1 MRVWVAIVQ
10 VNDWETEPMNI
21 GCYST
26 REKAVEAILDFIRK
40 NDTDAPSLSL
50 ETYDAQN
57 KPYWEWNIELWYLD
71 DEVEA

>member
-1 MRVWVAIVQ
+1 MKVWVAIVQ
-10 VNDWETEPMNI
+10 QNEWETEPMNI

-26 REKAVEAILDFIRK
+26 RENAVEAILNFLRE
-40 NDTDAPSLSL
+40 NDADAPLLSL

-57 KPYWEWNIELWYLD
+57 NPHWRWYIESYYLD

>member
-1 MRVWVAIVQ
+1 MKVWVAIVQ
-10 VNDWETEPMNI
+10 QNEWETEPMNI

-26 REKAVEAILDFIRK
+26 RENAVEAILDFIRE

-57 KPYWEWNIELWYLD
+57 NPHWRWYIELWYLD
-71 DEVEA
+71 DKVEA